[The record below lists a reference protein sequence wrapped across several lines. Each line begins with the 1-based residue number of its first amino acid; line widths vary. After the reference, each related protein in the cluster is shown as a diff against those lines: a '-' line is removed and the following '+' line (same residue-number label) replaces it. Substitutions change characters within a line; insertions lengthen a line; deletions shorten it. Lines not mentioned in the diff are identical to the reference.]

1 MFYILIFENMELE
14 RLLVVSI
21 ICNVVAV
28 VAFVVCWFI
37 QGRMNRKSIEIMSNF
52 LEIIKWFKAV
62 IEKVSDSVNEAYL
75 NLAWEIDKAKKEIEK
90 DNKAAVFA
98 VGLWNSILDFSKIR
112 DVCNDNIEKQGRGNK
127 VQWTEGDRPRRK
139 YTRRNNAA

>member
-1 MFYILIFENMELE
+1 MELE

-21 ICNVVAV
+21 TCNVVAV

-62 IEKVSDSVNEAYL
+62 IEKVPDSVNEAYL
-75 NLAWEIDKAKKEIEK
+75 NLAWEIDKAKKEISK

-112 DVCNDNIEKQGRGNK
+112 DVCNDNSEKQGRGNK
-127 VQWTEGDRPRRK
+127 VQWTEGDRPCRK